1 MKTEEGQY
9 HEAVLL
15 HTSLSWM
22 NIRPDGVI
30 VDLTFGGGG
39 HSREILNRLGEKGR
53 LISFDQDPDAVRNVR
68 EDNRFTLVPFRFDQL
83 DLQLSRLGIT
93 AVDAILGDLGISSH
107 QIDTPDRGFSYRFDA
122 PLDMRMN
129 PEEGETAAE
138 VLNSRSH
145 GELAKIF
152 RVYGDL
158 DSAGKMA
165 SRILEFRRSRPVLT
179 TMDLKEALGNLI
191 PKDKPAAF
199 LSRVYQALRIE
210 VNEEMTVLESML
222 SQTLKCLRPGG
233 RLVIISYHSLEDRMV
248 KRFMRSG
255 NFEGEPMKDAF
266 GNSLTPWKVLTR
278 QAIQPDAE
286 EMERNPR
293 ARSARLRVAEKLS

>member
-1 MKTEEGQY
+1 
-9 HEAVLL
+9 
-15 HTSLSWM
+15 
-22 NIRPDGVI
+22 
-30 VDLTFGGGG
+30 
-39 HSREILNRLGEKGR
+39 
-53 LISFDQDPDAVRNVR
+53 
-68 EDNRFTLVPFRFDQL
+68 
-83 DLQLSRLGIT
+83 
-93 AVDAILGDLGISSH
+93 
-107 QIDTPDRGFSYRFDA
+107 
-122 PLDMRMN
+122 MN

>member
-222 SQTLKCLRPGG
+222 PQTLKCLRPGG

>member
-233 RLVIISYHSLEDRMV
+233 RLAIISYHSLEDRMV

>member
-93 AVDAILGDLGISSH
+93 EVDAILGDLGISSH

-233 RLVIISYHSLEDRMV
+233 RLAIISYHSLEDRMV